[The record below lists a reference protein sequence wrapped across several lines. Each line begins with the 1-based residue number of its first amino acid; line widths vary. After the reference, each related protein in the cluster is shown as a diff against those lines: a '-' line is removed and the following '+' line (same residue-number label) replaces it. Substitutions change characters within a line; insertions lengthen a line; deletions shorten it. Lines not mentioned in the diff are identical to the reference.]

1 MDKKNLKTRI
11 MRALGKGCVAAVF
24 AERSSMACVPAF
36 MESCEAAG
44 IKPAAGVR
52 MMVEAAGVRGELLFL
67 VKDRAGYRKICHL
80 LSDTLA
86 KDDPVVTMEM
96 IGQGNVI
103 IVHEKNGLFDK
114 ILMRNKEIKKEIR
127 ELKKK
132 MKGLP
137 SAGGESWKDA
147 VGEYNRLQEEDAV
160 VRMSLK
166 QVPASD
172 SYQLDFLN
180 KKAKEIESRKRKAK
194 DILSGIESGI
204 KEREKLTV
212 LLETKNSLLEED
224 VTVLFREV
232 YDALSVYGDI
242 YIETDEKGRALCQIA
257 ESDSLPCIRE
267 IRETD
272 GIKYIP
278 GTAAD
283 VLDIIDQCSFR
294 YEPEDWTVGRSA
306 EEEIKTGIARL
317 KAGGCTWTSLYDTR
331 LEAEIEMLR
340 KTDTE
345 GYFLAVCDILGLAE
359 EYYPSDPFYPGLLVS
374 YVLGITD
381 IDPVCNDILTKL
393 SEETFVAGIHHPR
406 FMIRPELSDSLYKK
420 IREKYAVSRISKDT
434 IVIGYP
440 DIRDY
445 VPVCRD
451 RIQCDRD
458 EAEKMGLFCMDLEEQ
473 EYLSIFKDCISS
485 IQDPGIPIDPE
496 VFKNVIA
503 KGHLNFIC
511 GCEGMEI
518 QKQIRQSHPESMR
531 ELVSFFSSTC
541 EKAEAFYRAL
551 FVYRSAYLKYRF
563 PLNYISAYISHFP
576 DKMRSI
582 KYDAV
587 CKDLVFLDP
596 DINVSEA
603 DCFVERGSIRLGVN
617 QLGH

>member
-1 MDKKNLKTRI
+1 
-11 MRALGKGCVAAVF
+11 
-24 AERSSMACVPAF
+24 
-36 MESCEAAG
+36 
-44 IKPAAGVR
+44 
-52 MMVEAAGVRGELLFL
+52 
-67 VKDRAGYRKICHL
+67 
-80 LSDTLA
+80 
-86 KDDPVVTMEM
+86 
-96 IGQGNVI
+96 
-103 IVHEKNGLFDK
+103 
-114 ILMRNKEIKKEIR
+114 
-127 ELKKK
+127 
-132 MKGLP
+132 
-137 SAGGESWKDA
+137 
-147 VGEYNRLQEEDAV
+147 
-160 VRMSLK
+160 MSLK

-194 DILSGIESGI
+194 DILSGIEKGI

-212 LLETKNSLLEED
+212 LLETKSSLLEED
-224 VTVLFREV
+224 VTVLFREA

-317 KAGGCTWTSLYDTR
+317 KAGGCAWTSLYDTR

-345 GYFLAVCDILGLAE
+345 GYFLTVYDILRHAE

-381 IDPVCNDILTKL
+381 IDPICNDILTKL

-503 KGHLNFIC
+503 KGHLKADAELRLY
-511 GCEGMEI
+511 GEYI
-518 QKQIRQSHPESMR
+518 QDRYGNTFSVKEAYP
-531 ELVSFFSSTC
+531 VSDD
-541 EKAEAFYRAL
+541 
-551 FVYRSAYLKYRF
+551 VY
-563 PLNYISAYISHFP
+563 YISAKVYEE
-576 DKMRSI
+576 
-582 KYDAV
+582 AV
-587 CKDLVFLDP
+587 LDP
-596 DINVSEA
+596 FRRRCGCQLFLMEPSGRLVNTGCLYSSRIA
-603 DCFVERGSIRLGVN
+603 DVQGVRMIPKI
-617 QLGH
+617 

>member
-1 MDKKNLKTRI
+1 
-11 MRALGKGCVAAVF
+11 
-24 AERSSMACVPAF
+24 
-36 MESCEAAG
+36 
-44 IKPAAGVR
+44 
-52 MMVEAAGVRGELLFL
+52 
-67 VKDRAGYRKICHL
+67 
-80 LSDTLA
+80 
-86 KDDPVVTMEM
+86 MEM
-96 IGQGNVI
+96 IGQGHVI

-127 ELKKK
+127 ELKRK

-194 DILSGIESGI
+194 DILSGIENGI

-224 VTVLFREV
+224 VTVLFREA

-283 VLDIIDQCSFR
+283 VLDIIDQCNFR

-345 GYFLAVCDILGLAE
+345 GYFLTVCDILRLAE

-451 RIQCDRD
+451 RIQCD
-458 EAEKMGLFCMDLEEQ
+458 
-473 EYLSIFKDCISS
+473 LSLIHISE
-485 IQDPGIPIDPE
+485 PTRP
-496 VFKNVIA
+496 
-503 KGHLNFIC
+503 
-511 GCEGMEI
+511 
-518 QKQIRQSHPESMR
+518 
-531 ELVSFFSSTC
+531 
-541 EKAEAFYRAL
+541 
-551 FVYRSAYLKYRF
+551 
-563 PLNYISAYISHFP
+563 
-576 DKMRSI
+576 
-582 KYDAV
+582 
-587 CKDLVFLDP
+587 
-596 DINVSEA
+596 
-603 DCFVERGSIRLGVN
+603 
-617 QLGH
+617 